1 MRNLKKMAHLMNT
14 EYSCRL
20 SLDCNTRW
28 NSTYIMLS
36 HTLQQKD
43 VFARL
48 SIHEKLF
55 TSPTIEHWDFAKKVC
70 ERLKVFFSE
79 TKM

>member
-1 MRNLKKMAHLMNT
+1 
-14 EYSCRL
+14 
-20 SLDCNTRW
+20 
-28 NSTYIMLS
+28 MLS
-36 HTLQQKD
+36 CTLQQKD

-55 TSPTIEHWDFAKKVC
+55 TSPTIEHWEFAKKVC
-70 ERLKVFFSE
+70 KRLKVFFSE

>member
-1 MRNLKKMAHLMNT
+1 MEFYLHNAI
-14 EYSCRL
+14 S
-20 SLDCNTRW
+20 
-28 NSTYIMLS
+28 YIA
-36 HTLQQKD
+36 TKRC
-43 VFARL
+43 FARL

-55 TSPTIEHWDFAKKVC
+55 TSPTIEHWEFAKKVC